1 MLGQGKEPDMEKSAN
16 RTGLLR
22 SVSRVLVIWIIQAA
36 FLVFLAW
43 LIPGVN
49 IDGIGTA
56 VIGVAVIGLVNALFW
71 PLLSFVIVPF
81 AVFTLGLAAL
91 AMNAVLIRLASSFVD
106 GFEIQDFWAALALAL
121 GLTAMNAIV
130 SSLLTINDDS
140 TWFRNVVRRRMR
152 RRAGAVDTDVPG
164 VLFLEIDGL
173 AKPVLE
179 KAVRDGHVPNMA
191 KWLASGSHKLVGWE
205 TDLSSQTS
213 ASQAGILHGNNHN
226 IPAFRWYERESREI
240 VASSDPKFVAKMEQ
254 TISDGNGLL
263 VDNGVSRG
271 NLFSG
276 DAPDVMNTAST
287 ILDRSRFHTGDFAA
301 FFLHPFNAAH
311 ALLLTLWDIV
321 LEKWQFYKARR
332 NKVYPISDKAK
343 RGGIYPVLRA
353 FSTIL
358 MRELNIDTL
367 VGDMFAGVP
376 SGYATFVGYD
386 EVAHHSGVESEDAFD
401 TLKKLDRQF
410 ERLETAARE
419 APRPYHLVVLSDHG
433 QTQGATFKQRYH
445 KTLKDL
451 ILELA
456 EEPISVQGDVDV
468 HEDWN
473 QINVF
478 LTETVQYDQAAV
490 SKPLSRALRSRSE
503 EGQVALGPEGPAVT
517 REKAT
522 ADVTV
527 HADQETAEAVAVLAS
542 GNLGVVYS
550 TRRDHRI
557 TLEELEA
564 LYPRLLDRL
573 AQHEGIGFVMM
584 RSEQHGPIVIG
595 PAGRYYLVDD
605 GVEGENP
612 LAEFGPN
619 AAAHLRRTDSFPD
632 APDLLINSFFDP
644 EKNEGAAFEELIG
657 FHGGLG
663 GYQTQ
668 PFVLYPAEFELGE
681 EELVGAASVYR
692 LFKEW
697 LDQLSGSVGNAA

>member
-1 MLGQGKEPDMEKSAN
+1 MERTAN

-22 SVSRVLVIWIIQAA
+22 SLLRVFVIWILQAA

-43 LIPGVN
+43 LIPGVK
-49 IDGIGTA
+49 IDSIGAA
-56 VIGVAVIGLVNALFW
+56 VIGIAVIGLVNALFW

-91 AMNAVLIRLASSFVD
+91 AMNAILIRLASSFVD

-152 RRAGAVDTDVPG
+152 RKSTTVETDVPG

-179 KAVRDGHVPNMA
+179 KAIRDGHVPNMA

-226 IPAFRWYERESREI
+226 IPAFRWYERESKEI
-240 VASSDPKFVAKMEQ
+240 VASSDPKFVAKLEQ
-254 TISDGNGLL
+254 TLSDGNGLL
-263 VDNGVSRG
+263 ADNGVSRG

-276 DAPDVMNTAST
+276 DAPNVMNTAST
-287 ILDRSRFHTGDFAA
+287 ILDRSRFHTSDFSA

-311 ALLLTLWDIV
+311 ALLLTLWDII

-332 NKVYPISDKAK
+332 NQVYPISDKAK

-367 VGDMFAGVP
+367 VGDMFRGVP

-386 EVAHHSGVESEDAFD
+386 EVAHHSGIESEDAFD

-410 ERLETAARE
+410 ARLETAARE
-419 APRPYHLVVLSDHG
+419 ATRPYHMVVLSDHG
-433 QTQGATFKQRYH
+433 QTQGATFKQRYN

-456 EEPISVQGDVDV
+456 EEPISVQGHEDV

-478 LTETVQYDQAAV
+478 LTETVQYDQATV
-490 SKPLSRALRSRSE
+490 SKPLSRALRGKSE
-503 EGQVALGPEGPAVT
+503 EGQVALGPEGEAAVREGERVGAVPPAG
-517 REKAT
+517 
-522 ADVTV
+522 
-527 HADQETAEAVAVLAS
+527 QEAQDAVAVLAS

-550 TRRDHRI
+550 TWRGHRT

-573 AQHEGIGFVMM
+573 AQHEGIGFVMI

-595 PAGRYYLVDD
+595 PAGRYYLAEDR
-605 GVEGENP
+605 VEGENP
-612 LAEFGPN
+612 LVGFGPN
-619 AAAHLRRTDSFPD
+619 AAAHLRRTDNFSD

-668 PFVLYPAEFELGE
+668 PFVLYPAEFDVGE
-681 EELVGAASVYR
+681 EPLVGAASVYH
-692 LFKEW
+692 LFKGW
-697 LDQLSGSVGNAA
+697 LNELANGKEPAR